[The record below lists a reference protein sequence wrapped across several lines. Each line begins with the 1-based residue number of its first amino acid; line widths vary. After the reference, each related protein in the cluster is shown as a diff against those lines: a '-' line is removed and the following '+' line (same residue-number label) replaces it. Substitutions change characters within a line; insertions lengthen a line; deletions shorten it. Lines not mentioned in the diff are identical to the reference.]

1 MDKDT
6 VIVRFMNRNKE
17 IDLEIPTYISAQ
29 EFIVAVNQAYD
40 LGIDTMDI
48 KSCHLQTENPIA
60 LVKGN
65 KTLAE
70 YGFRNGTIVYYVK

>member
-1 MDKDT
+1 MGKET
-6 VIVRFMNRNKE
+6 VIIRFRNENKE
-17 IDLEIPTYISAQ
+17 VDLEVPLTITAQ
-29 EFIVAVNQAYD
+29 EFIVAVNEAYN
-40 LGIDTMDI
+40 LGIDITDI
-48 KSCHLQTENPIA
+48 KNCHLQAENPIA